1 MGQSHTR
8 MQHAKV
14 AQVALQ
20 VRHVSGAVHETITI
34 EYFEVGELIRLIWNA
49 CVAAARA
56 HDLLLW
62 NEASARRIVLR
73 AVFYAVD
80 CGSCSVNNRVNLI
93 ELPKL

>member
-1 MGQSHTR
+1 MGREWANHTR
-8 MQHAKV
+8 AYSTQRSRRSRCRCATP
-14 AQVALQ
+14 A
-20 VRHVSGAVHETITI
+20 HETVTI
-34 EYFEVGELIRLIWNA
+34 EYFEVSELIWNA